1 MEYTLR
7 TAQAE
12 DVPYLQQLLEV
23 SVRSLQAGDYGP
35 EEINAA
41 VRTIFTVDSRLVTDG
56 TYFVVE
62 APDGTFAACGGWSRR
77 KTLYGGD
84 AQVEAKEPELLD
96 PAKDVAKIR
105 AIFVHPDHA
114 RKGLGSLVLRTA
126 EEAAASEGFRELE
139 MGATLTGYPVYL
151 KHGYVEVERHQAPV
165 GDGLT
170 VEVVKMRKRI
180 GSP

>member
-7 TAQAE
+7 TARAA
-12 DVPYLQQLLEV
+12 DVPYLQQLLEL

-35 EEINAA
+35 AEINAA
-41 VRTIFTVDSRLVTDG
+41 VRTIFTVDTRLVADG

-96 PAKDVAKIR
+96 PAKDAAKIR

-126 EEAAASEGFRELE
+126 EEAAAAEGFRELE

-151 KHGYVEVERHQAPV
+151 KHGYVEIERHHAPV
-165 GDGLT
+165 GGGLT
-170 VEVVKMRKRI
+170 VEVVRMRKRI
-180 GSP
+180 